1 MNKLYCQESVKI
13 LSSLIM
19 QFLSINDI
27 PPILGETHP
36 CANRMWQLHPQQSL
50 LALRSCQRWM
60 PPAWE
65 ALTGPL
71 RKVNPGKSQFR
82 GSVTAQPHPRT
93 TPATSGCMR
102 GKRGDSS
109 HFHLFI
115 QTKICSC
122 WKVWYSF
129 HEVFFFSKIRLQ
141 YFFKIKIQKPWI
153 RKAPPPWA
161 WDSSVTSYG
170 YQP

>member
-1 MNKLYCQESVKI
+1 MTYLLYSVRPTHVLIGCDSCIPNKASSPSV
-13 LSSLIM
+13 LVRGGCLLLGRRWQVLWERWTQGSLNSEAVWLPSLT
-19 QFLSINDI
+19 QG
-27 PPILGETHP
+27 PPL
-36 CANRMWQLHPQQSL
+36 
-50 LALRSCQRWM
+50 
-60 PPAWE
+60 PPV
-65 ALTGPL
+65 G
-71 RKVNPGKSQFR
+71 VCG
-82 GSVTAQPHPRT
+82 
-93 TPATSGCMR
+93 